1 MDYETHIDIKQYHPQ
16 GMFYYTLEILH
27 LENGDFTY
35 EGECLTLNDVMDC
48 IKLHLKTTPDLK

>member
-1 MDYETHIDIKQYHPQ
+1 MDYETNIEIKQYHPQ

-35 EGECLTLNDVMDC
+35 EGECLTLDDVMEC
-48 IKLHLKTTPDLK
+48 IKTHQKQHLN